1 MLLFPDLPSLKL
13 VEPGRDEGVVRVETM
28 VRVSGVLGSGSG
40 YRVPVVVST
49 QPFASLT
56 CWLNQLQE
64 RFRLGCSFFAVRLN
78 RLSGKD
84 AHCFSWSS
92 VYSVPSGSVK
102 CTLPPQS

>member
-56 CWLNQLQE
+56 CWLNQLQ
-64 RFRLGCSFFAVRLN
+64 RGGCSRAGSTGFGR
-78 RLSGKD
+78 GKLVEP
-84 AHCFSWSS
+84 ACSLCELVVSKPW
-92 VYSVPSGSVK
+92 
-102 CTLPPQS
+102 

>member
-56 CWLNQLQE
+56 CWLNQL
-64 RFRLGCSFFAVRLN
+64 RGGVLACWLN
-78 RLSGKD
+78 QLLLLVS
-84 AHCFSWSS
+84 H
-92 VYSVPSGSVK
+92 
-102 CTLPPQS
+102 QST

>member
-56 CWLNQLQE
+56 CWLNQLQKRRALTCWSN
-64 RFRLGCSFFAVRLN
+64 RFREM
-78 RLSGKD
+78 
-84 AHCFSWSS
+84 
-92 VYSVPSGSVK
+92 
-102 CTLPPQS
+102 